1 MPERYNTI
9 LQNPQRNDTIQDGK
23 ALTDKDISAINK
35 ALAAK
40 LRVEIVSTAS
50 GIKIY
55 NVKRKELN
63 T

>member
-1 MPERYNTI
+1 M
-9 LQNPQRNDTIQDGK
+9 QNARADGK
-23 ALTDKDISAINK
+23 ISPGEILSPQDIQTINK

-40 LRVEIVSTAS
+40 MRVEIVSTAS

>member
-1 MPERYNTI
+1 M
-9 LQNPQRNDTIQDGK
+9 LQNTQRHDTIRDGK

-40 LRVEIVSTAS
+40 MRVEIVSTAS

>member
-1 MPERYNTI
+1 MLHNSPG
-9 LQNPQRNDTIQDGK
+9 NDTIQGGK
-23 ALTDKDISAINK
+23 ALTQQDIQTINK

-40 LRVEIVSTAS
+40 MRVEIVSTAS

-63 T
+63 N

>member
-1 MPERYNTI
+1 M
-9 LQNPQRNDTIQDGK
+9 LQNDREPAIIKGGEALSPQDIQ
-23 ALTDKDISAINK
+23 TINK

-40 LRVEIVSTAS
+40 MRVEIVLTAS